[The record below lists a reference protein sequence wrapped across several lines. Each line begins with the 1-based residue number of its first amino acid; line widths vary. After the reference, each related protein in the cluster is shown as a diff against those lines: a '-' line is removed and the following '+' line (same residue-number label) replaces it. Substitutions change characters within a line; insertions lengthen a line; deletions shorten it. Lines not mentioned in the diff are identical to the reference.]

1 MIDLGTLGGGS
12 SYAYGVNL
20 GGEIVG
26 YSWLADGGQSAFLYD
41 DGTMLNLNSL
51 LPANSGWDLLQAYAI
66 NDSGQITGTGLYNGQ
81 LTAFVMTDP
90 PAGPSGIA
98 AVPEPQELV
107 IVGAALAMTAFLRRR
122 RQVQR

>member
-1 MIDLGTLGGGS
+1 M
-12 SYAYGVNL
+12 
-20 GGEIVG
+20 
-26 YSWLADGGQSAFLYD
+26 
-41 DGTMLNLNSL
+41 GTMLNLNSL